1 MTSNLLLPA
10 AFAAGFFGS
19 GHCFAM
25 CGAVVTLLE
34 RPGGRWLHRLSY
46 NFGRLCCYALLGTVA
61 GGVGLV
67 LTQVPGLGS
76 GLTLLRLL
84 AAMLV
89 IALGLKLLINL
100 RSLDFLERGGALL
113 WRRLSPLAG
122 RVLPATS
129 LPRAVAAGFIWGAL
143 PCGLVYSA
151 VAMAA
156 ATGSYAGGALVMAVF
171 WAGTLPALLAA
182 GATAGRVTLLARDGR
197 LRKLCGLLLLVAGIL
212 ALVLPAWHGPSAD
225 HEHRE
230 TGHDH
235 AAARMQRGSPVL
247 PQVKNSAA
255 QGTNTTEKD
264 K

>member
-1 MTSNLLLPA
+1 MTSEVLLPA

-34 RPGGRWLHRLSY
+34 RPGGGWLHRLAY
-46 NFGRLCCYALLGTVA
+46 NFGRLGCYALLGTVA
-61 GGVGLV
+61 GGIGLV
-67 LTQVPGLGS
+67 LTRIPGLES
-76 GLTLLRLL
+76 GLTLLRVL
-84 AAMLV
+84 AAVLV

-100 RSLDFLERGGALL
+100 QSLEFLERGGALL
-113 WRRLSPLAG
+113 WRRLSPLAR

-129 LPRAVAAGFIWGAL
+129 LSRALAAGFIWGAL

-156 ATGSYAGGALVMAVF
+156 ASGSYAGGALVMAVF

-182 GATAGRVTLLARDGR
+182 GATAGRVALLARDGR
-197 LRKLCGLLLLVAGIL
+197 LRKLCGLVLLVAGIL
-212 ALVLPAWHGPSAD
+212 ALVVPAWHGSSAD

-235 AAARMQRGSPVL
+235 AAARMQRGRSMSY
-247 PQVKNSAA
+247 QAIDSASQHRETA
-255 QGTNTTEKD
+255 VN
-264 K
+264 